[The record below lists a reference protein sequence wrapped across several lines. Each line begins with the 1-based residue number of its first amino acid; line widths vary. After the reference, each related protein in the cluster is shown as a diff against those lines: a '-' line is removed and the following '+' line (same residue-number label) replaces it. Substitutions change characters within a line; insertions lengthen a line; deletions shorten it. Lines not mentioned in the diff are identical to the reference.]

1 MMAQPIE
8 VPSVEYKK
16 AMFSVNL
23 ITEIVDSGDTDKAT
37 LRIKEQNQAHL
48 VVILA
53 KDFWTNEDLTPLQ
66 NAVNL

>member
-23 ITEIVDSGDTDKAT
+23 ITEIVDSGDTDEST

>member
-1 MMAQPIE
+1 MTQPIE

-23 ITEIVDSGDTDKAT
+23 ITEIVNSGDTDEAT
-37 LRIKEQNQAHL
+37 LRIKEQNQTHL

-66 NAVNL
+66 NAVDL

>member
-23 ITEIVDSGDTDKAT
+23 ITEIVDSGDTDEAT

>member
-1 MMAQPIE
+1 MMTQPIE

-23 ITEIVDSGDTDKAT
+23 ITEIVNSGDTDEAT

-66 NAVNL
+66 NAVDL

>member
-1 MMAQPIE
+1 MMTQPIE

-23 ITEIVDSGDTDKAT
+23 ITEIVNSGDTDEAT
-37 LRIKEQNQAHL
+37 LRIKEQNQTHL

-66 NAVNL
+66 NAVDL

>member
-1 MMAQPIE
+1 MAQPIE